1 MEKLLQEEMDIGDE
15 EKINAERER
24 KELNAKIKELEELL
38 IKKDYD
44 ALIDKKKNNI
54 MNKELEELKARMIQ
68 LENVLIINQTLV
80 EKLNEKSQLIEDLEK
95 WFKIKDDELNNEK
108 RIHKEQS
115 DELNNEKRIHKEQSE
130 NIEKEKE
137 RLQNELVIIKNNI
150 KQLKCNLPTPQFEE
164 R

>member
-115 DELNNEKRIHKEQSE
+115 E